1 MVNVMKILLKDGVK
15 YVPYTYKN
23 EKELE
28 SMFFEHYKDIFGE
41 DTVLFQGSK
50 IKTLSNIGTIPDAFI
65 IDVKNK
71 IWFVVEVELKDHDTD
86 SVITVILFLLVLY
99 YILSRLC
106 KKIVY
111 IYSLNIRYSLKL
123 LP

>member
-1 MVNVMKILLKDGVK
+1 MKILLKDGVK

-71 IWFVVEVELKDHDTD
+71 IWFVVEVELKDHD
-86 SVITVILFLLVLY
+86 
-99 YILSRLC
+99 
-106 KKIVY
+106 
-111 IYSLNIRYSLKL
+111 IYGHI
-123 LP
+123 